1 VTQAARRQG
10 IGDALLRAAK
20 DFALRRGATRMFLE
34 VAVGN
39 VAALGLYRKHGFSQV
54 GRRPRYY
61 ANGSDALV
69 MRAELAGAAA

>member
-1 VTQAARRQG
+1 
-10 IGDALLRAAK
+10 
-20 DFALRRGATRMFLE
+20 MFLE

-69 MRAELAGAAA
+69 MRAELAGAAG